1 MSAVTNSSHSTSSP
15 YSSSSVN
22 SPAST
27 TTSSKHE
34 SGPRRSFYVRLQE
47 KPASKGDHVQYE
59 HMHVVGHSR
68 ADKNIFVGVMRPV
81 RDRPI
86 TELSLIEAIQD
97 QYITRHLPDGRIIYS
112 DHRISTI
119 AGYLPSEVTGH
130 SAFNFFY
137 AEDLP
142 WTTMAMRHMFASSSG
157 EGSTVYR

>member
-1 MSAVTNSSHSTSSP
+1 MSAVTTSSHSTSSP

-47 KPASKGDHVQYE
+47 KPANKGDHVQYE